1 MTLQTKILVLI
12 GATLVLL
19 AAVLYAGSQFILLD
33 RFASLEKESISQ
45 NMERVC
51 NALTKE
57 LDNLR
62 NLAGNWE
69 WDDTY
74 DLIESAAPGDL
85 KLNFSKATFS
95 KLRLNLII
103 FLNSSGQIV
112 YAKSYDL
119 KNNRET
125 PPSGVLTKQISGNR
139 IFSGEPGRD
148 NGVTGVIVLPGHPML
163 ITVRSVF
170 SGEGTVPSRG
180 KIVLGRYL
188 DSLEISRLAGITRL
202 PLTMAE
208 LTGGENSPDLSKIPQ
223 NSIRVTALNENRIE
237 GSALIKDIYGRPAFI
252 LKINLPRTI
261 FDQGKAGINYF
272 VLFFFGVGLIFVAAA
287 LVIMDKVIL
296 SRLASLYH
304 GVSGIAASS
313 DLSIRL
319 PVTGHDELTNLAG
332 AVNRMMNSLEQSHNE
347 LEESKTQL
355 HIAHQQLLDIIEFLP
370 DATFVIDQDKK
381 VVAWNRAIEE
391 MTGVKK
397 EEIIGK
403 GDYAYAIPFYGK
415 QEPIIVDLVGF
426 DFQEISGR
434 YQNIQQKGS
443 TLYAEI
449 FVPTING
456 KGAFLWVTA
465 SPLFDSQGNMAGAIE
480 SIRDITERKTAEEQ
494 LKYLSSHDPLTGL
507 YNRTHF
513 EAEMHRLEQERFVSV
528 GVIICDVDG
537 LKLVNDTLG
546 HSAGDKLLLA
556 AAEVIRRS
564 FKENDLVARVGGDE
578 FAILLPKINEK
589 EIDNATLRI
598 QNGITKYNETSPEL
612 LLSISV
618 GYAIRNKKSADMT
631 EIFEKADN
639 NMYREKLHR
648 HLSTRSAIVQSLM
661 KALGARDF
669 ITEGH
674 ADRLKILVTNLAK
687 SIGLTER
694 NVHDISLLAQFHD
707 IGKLGVPDRVLF
719 KKGSL
724 TPEEKIEM
732 QRHSEIGR
740 SIAQSAQEL
749 YHISDWILK
758 HHEWWNGKGYPFGI
772 KGELI
777 PLECRI
783 LAIAD
788 AYDAMISDR
797 PYRKAMAQPEAIE
810 ELIRCS
816 GTQFDPRLVPK
827 FLQMLQNQKQIS

>member
-1 MTLQTKILVLI
+1 MTLQRKILLLI

-19 AAVLYAGSQFILLD
+19 AVVLYASLQCILLD
-33 RFASLEKESISQ
+33 RFVELEKQSISQ
-45 NMERVC
+45 NME
-51 NALTKE
+51 
-57 LDNLR
+57 
-62 NLAGNWE
+62 
-69 WDDTY
+69 
-74 DLIESAAPGDL
+74 
-85 KLNFSKATFS
+85 
-95 KLRLNLII
+95 
-103 FLNSSGQIV
+103 
-112 YAKSYDL
+112 
-119 KNNRET
+119 
-125 PPSGVLTKQISGNR
+125 
-139 IFSGEPGRD
+139 
-148 NGVTGVIVLPGHPML
+148 
-163 ITVRSVF
+163 
-170 SGEGTVPSRG
+170 
-180 KIVLGRYL
+180 
-188 DSLEISRLAGITRL
+188 
-202 PLTMAE
+202 
-208 LTGGENSPDLSKIPQ
+208 
-223 NSIRVTALNENRIE
+223 
-237 GSALIKDIYGRPAFI
+237 
-252 LKINLPRTI
+252 
-261 FDQGKAGINYF
+261 GKAGINYF
-272 VLFFFGVGLIFVAAA
+272 VLCFFGVGTIFVVVA
-287 LVIMDKVIL
+287 LVILDKVIL
-296 SRLASLYH
+296 SRLAFLYH
-304 GVSGIAASS
+304 SVCSIAASS
-313 DLSIRL
+313 DLTIRL
-319 PVTGHDELTNLAG
+319 PVTGKDELTNLAG

-370 DATFVIDQDKK
+370 DATFVIDHNKK

-403 GDYAYAIPFYGK
+403 GDHAYATPFYGK
-415 QEPIIVDLVGF
+415 PGPIIVDLIGL
-426 DFQEISGR
+426 DLHELSGR
-434 YQNIQQKGS
+434 YQNIQKKGS

-449 FVPTING
+449 FVPSING
-456 KGAFLWVTA
+456 NGAFLWVTA
-465 SPLFDSQGNMAGAIE
+465 SPLFDSKGKIVGAIE
-480 SIRDITERKTAEEQ
+480 SIRDITERKAAEEQ

-513 EAEMHRLEQERFVSV
+513 EAEMHRFERERFLSV
-528 GVIICDVDG
+528 GIIICDVDG

-546 HSAGDKLLLA
+546 HSAGDKLLLS
-556 AAEVIRRS
+556 AAEVIQRS
-564 FKENDLVARVGGDE
+564 FREQDLVARVGGDE
-578 FAILLPKINEK
+578 FAILLPKASEK
-589 EIDNATLRI
+589 EIEYSTLRI
-598 QNGITKYNETSPEL
+598 QEAIAKYNETSPEL

-618 GYAIRNKKSADMT
+618 GYAIRNRKSIDMT
-631 EIFEKADN
+631 QIFEKADN

-648 HLSTRSAIVQSLM
+648 NLSTRSAIVQPLM

-674 ADRLKILVTNLAK
+674 ADRLKILVTEMAK
-687 SIGLTER
+687 SIGLSGR

-758 HHEWWNGKGYPFGI
+758 HHEWWNGQGYPYGL

-797 PYRKAMAQPEAIE
+797 PYRKAMPQQEAIE
-810 ELIRCS
+810 ELKRCS
-816 GTQFDPRLVPK
+816 GTQFDPRLVLN
-827 FLQMLQNQKQIS
+827 FLKMIQSQKQSVNQ